1 MQTDNSED
9 EMVTSR
15 ILFLSTYDTNL
26 DFEGLIKNHTLGENV
41 NYVRRLIDHLLLKIA
56 LTIAATKPPRE
67 TIPQVRQTAIVPDG

>member
-41 NYVRRLIDHLLLKIA
+41 NYVRRLVDY
-56 LTIAATKPPRE
+56 
-67 TIPQVRQTAIVPDG
+67 